1 MGPQVTAMYGAIAG
15 ALVALFGLVWAFIGG
30 SRQARQK
37 AKSEALQ
44 GYHDTREKA
53 DAADIVGDDPG
64 LALRWLQSRNPDKR

>member
-1 MGPQVTAMYGAIAG
+1 MIWQAIARR
-15 ALVALFGLVWAFIGG
+15 LWKPVAAIIAFLAVYVLG
-30 SRQARQK
+30 RRDARQK